1 MARSATSAAATS
13 VAGNCKRPLI
23 CPNKWVLK
31 VRTSFELFDA
41 SSLTPWLVFAS
52 VQQQYNLLDRFSELE
67 TVYIIAMIICSI
79 VAVTHR
85 LVSSVP
91 SRTPREIVHLALVP
105 SERSV
110 KYYYYLR
117 AIDSN
122 RPHVQAAGW
131 LVVTR
136 KTKPPLTS
144 LKVALLTLMS

>member
-1 MARSATSAAATS
+1 
-13 VAGNCKRPLI
+13 
-23 CPNKWVLK
+23 
-31 VRTSFELFDA
+31 
-41 SSLTPWLVFAS
+41 

-79 VAVTHR
+79 IAVTHH

-110 KYYYYLR
+110 KYHYYLR

-122 RPHVQAAGW
+122 RPHVQAAG
-131 LVVTR
+131 
-136 KTKPPLTS
+136 
-144 LKVALLTLMS
+144 